1 MMTRDEKKIT
11 KMREG
16 GRILAGILKEILDDV
31 TPGVSTGELDA
42 KAEKLCLSHKV
53 KPAFKGYQEYPAVIC
68 VGPNDVVVHGIPDE
82 TVLEEGDILSIDI
95 GIIHKDVY
103 VDMARTVPVGTI
115 SKSKMKFIKTSQK
128 ALKNGISVAKPG
140 NTIGDIGHAISST
153 VEEKGYSVVREMV
166 GHGIGYALH
175 EDPSVPGYGE
185 PGTGEILYDG
195 QTLAIEA
202 IINEGMPEITVSAA
216 DGWTSRTKDG
226 KLSALFE
233 NTIVVSN
240 KSEILT
246 PLSLQES

>member
-1 MMTRDEKKIT
+1 MNRDEDKIA

-16 GRILAGILKEILDDV
+16 GKILAEILKEVLDDV
-31 TPGVSTGELDA
+31 VPGVTTAELDA
-42 KAEKLCLSHKV
+42 KAEKLCKSHKV
-53 KPAFKGYQEYPAVIC
+53 KPAFKGYQDYPAVLC
-68 VGPNDVVVHGIPDE
+68 VGPNDIVVHGIPDD
-82 TVLEEGDILSIDI
+82 TALEEGDIVSVDI
-95 GIIHKDVY
+95 GLIYKDVY
-103 VDMARTVPVGTI
+103 SDMARTVAVGDI
-115 SKSKMKFIKTSQK
+115 STSARKFIRTVGK
-128 ALKNGISVAKPG
+128 ALENAISVAKPG
-140 NTIGDIGHAISST
+140 NTIGDIGYAISST

-185 PGTGEILYDG
+185 PGTGAVLYDG

-202 IINEGMPEITVSAA
+202 IINEGTSEISISDD

-233 NTIVVSN
+233 NTIVVSD

-246 PLSLQES
+246 PLSLQE